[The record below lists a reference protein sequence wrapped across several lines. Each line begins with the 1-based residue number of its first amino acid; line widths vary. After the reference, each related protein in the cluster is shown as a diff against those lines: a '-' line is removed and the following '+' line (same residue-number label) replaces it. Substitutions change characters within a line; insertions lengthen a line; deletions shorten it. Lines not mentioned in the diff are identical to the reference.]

1 MNKLNKSVIS
11 IAVSSAMLG
20 VSGVSHAQIV
30 QGLEKP
36 GLYASV
42 RAAVVDDDNI
52 YRQDETVTTLTSD
65 TITIVAP
72 DVAYAVFMG
81 KHRFLAQYVGNYG
94 SYSDK
99 STEDYTDHTVNAE
112 LFLDLDPKFNMDFL
126 AGQAKLHEARGAS
139 GTGTTVTTEP
149 NEYDDTFVSAQLTY
163 GRRIAKAQV
172 QLDVEAR
179 ELDFTNNSQDARDRD
194 VNTVSGRVFYN
205 LGPKTSAFLEL
216 TQKDIDYVD
225 TASTLDSTEQYVHI
239 GARWEATAKTTGE
252 LKFGTY
258 DKDFDS
264 ASRTDTDGTSLQ
276 ANITW
281 SPRTYSHVTLTALN
295 RPNETAT
302 GDDSYTSSY
311 YTLAWNHGIN
321 DKLGINANVLT
332 GTDDYEGGTRKDDLM
347 NYGVGVSYDFKRW
360 LTLGLNYDYSERDSN
375 VAGADFEANVYTLS
389 ASLSLPE

>member
-1 MNKLNKSVIS
+1 MNKMNKSVIS
-11 IAVSSAMLG
+11 IAITSAMLG
-20 VSGVSHAQIV
+20 SSGVGYAQVV
-30 QGLEKP
+30 QNLDKP

-52 YRQDETVTTLTSD
+52 LRQDEKTTALKSD

-81 KHRFLAQYVGNYG
+81 KHRLLAQYVGNYG
-94 SYSDK
+94 SYSDY
-99 STEDYTDHTVNAE
+99 SNEDYTDHSLNAE
-112 LFLDLDPKFNMDFL
+112 LFLDLDPKFNIDLL
-126 AGQAKLHEARGAS
+126 AGQTQGHESRGAS
-139 GTGTTVTTEP
+139 GTGTVSTKP
-149 NEYDDTFVSAQLTY
+149 NEFDDTFAFAQLTY

-172 QLDVEAR
+172 QLDVETR
-179 ELDFTNNSQDARDRD
+179 ELDFTNNNQDARDRD
-194 VNTVSGRVFYN
+194 IATVSGRVFYN

-216 TQKDIDYVD
+216 TQKDIDYVQ
-225 TASTLDSTEQYVHI
+225 ASSTLDSTEQYVHI

-264 ASRTDTDGTSLQ
+264 ASRTDTDGTSLV

-281 SPRTYSHVTLTALN
+281 SPRTYSHLTLTALN

-302 GDDSYTSSY
+302 GDDSYTASY
-311 YTLAWNHGIN
+311 YTLAWQHGIN
-321 DKLGINANVLT
+321 DKLGLNANVRT
-332 GTDDYEGGTRKDDLM
+332 GTDDYEGGTRKDDLL

-360 LTLGLNYDYSERDSN
+360 LSVGLNYDYSERDSN
-375 VAGADFEANVYTLS
+375 VAGSDFEANVYTLS